1 MEQIIVEGLEV
12 FGYHG
17 VYEQEKEEGQIFV
30 VNCWI
35 DTSFAGAIH
44 SDDLSNTVDY
54 GNVCLFIKKYFAE
67 NAHDLLEKV
76 ADELATSIM
85 YAFPGVQKLVLE
97 IKKPH
102 APIPMEF
109 ANVGVKVEKAWHQ
122 VALAIGSNMG
132 DKEKYLTDAMEDSMQ
147 ANRIF
152 ASSGVSVS
160 STSTRA
166 ALPNMTAA
174 GKSGTTSN
182 NNDIWFIGYTPYYT
196 AGVWGGCDENQKLT
210 GQNGGTSYHKDI
222 WRNIMNRVHE
232 GLEDP
237 GFTVPDS
244 VETAEIC
251 RKSGKRAV
259 SGVCDHDPRG
269 DAVYTEYFAKGTAPT
284 EVCDKHVAVTV
295 CAESGKRST
304 EYCPT
309 KTTKVCMVL
318 PEGEE
323 DLATDDS
330 VFSIPGYCNIHGRN
344 STIISPTIEDN
355 DNSGGETTTPTKATV
370 VPVGPGYQPTTAPE
384 WEYTGPGAKH

>member
-166 ALPNMTAA
+166 ALPNMSAA

-182 NNDIWFIGYTPYYT
+182 NNDIWFIDYTPYYT
-196 AGVWGGCDENQKLT
+196 AGVWGGCDENQKLS
-210 GQNGGTSYHKDI
+210 GQNGGTSFHKDI
-222 WRNIMNRVHE
+222 WRKIMTRVHE
-232 GLEDP
+232 GLSDP

-251 RKSGKRAV
+251 RKSGKLAIP
-259 SGVCDHDPRG
+259 GVCSHDPRG
-269 DAVYTEYFAKGTAPT
+269 NAVYTEYFAKGTVPT
-284 EVCDKHVAVTV
+284 EMCNTHVLTTV
-295 CAESGKRST
+295 CSVTGLLPGT
-304 EYCPT
+304 NCP
-309 KTTKVCMVL
+309 KTSRVRIAL
-318 PEGEE
+318 PAGEEGE
-323 DLATDDS
+323 TDDS
-330 VFSIPGYCNIHGRN
+330 KYERYRYHHR
-344 STIISPTIEDN
+344 
-355 DNSGGETTTPTKATV
+355 
-370 VPVGPGYQPTTAPE
+370 
-384 WEYTGPGAKH
+384 